1 MRAKLERVIAVVLLG
16 GALLPALLAA
26 WCLRLPGICSTVL
39 AAYVLLVAEITAITT
54 VLSAVRVVTPLGI
67 AVAELLLLALAG
79 SLWLRNNRPP
89 VPSPATARAAVAAL
103 ARDPVTVTLA
113 AVVAI
118 ALIYELMLV
127 LTVPPNDWDSLTYH
141 LARVAAWVNHH
152 GIYWIPHAPTDRM
165 NEFQPIAEQQILFNF
180 VATGKGALFALPQ
193 FIGQLAILA
202 AIFVTARRLGYQLR
216 LAACAALFFATLP
229 IVALEA
235 TTAQNNL
242 VAASL
247 GCAAAAF
254 LFGPTRREVALA
266 GGSAALALGV
276 KLSHGSCASDAHR
289 PRVPPRTHTVQSLW
303 CECGRRIH
311 RPSNVGIRAE
321 RRRDWSCTR
330 GGRRPRRAQ
339 CRPVDYGT
347 PLDRVSGAVPLP
359 RPLGIQPLDDR
370 GHNPRRTSRSLF
382 RNSARVERASR
393 TTASRPN
400 GRASRAG
407 SSARADYRAAA
418 CAGSASVGR
427 AVTLPVN
434 NPRFTSGSGFS
445 WEVNTRAFEDYSY
458 FGAVGGLVAIGIPLL
473 ALWEVRGGRV
483 DRRALVLAVGLPVYI
498 ALFALTAKYNE
509 WVSRFMLAP
518 VALTAPLSHLFSGG
532 V

>member
-1 MRAKLERVIAVVLLG
+1 MTSGHNWIQAATASGSGGATSLSRRHRSTRRRASLTIRSRVRSRRCCDACTTKASGARLRGSESTLRGWPDLSRRWARAEESSHMRAKLERVIAVVLLG

-127 LTVPPNDWDSLTYH
+127 LTVPPNNWDSLTYH

-152 GIYWIPHAPTDRM
+152 GIYWIPHAPTDRID
-165 NEFQPIAEQQILFNF
+165 EFQPIAEQQILFNF

-202 AIFVTARRLGYQLR
+202 AIFVTARRLGYELR

-229 IVALEA
+229 LVALEA
-235 TTAQNNL
+235 TTAQNDL

-276 KLSHGSCASDAHR
+276 KLSMALALPTLIALAFLRG
-289 PRVPPRTHTVQSLW
+289 RTQFKV
-303 CECGRRIH
+303 
-311 RPSNVGIRAE
+311 
-321 RRRDWSCTR
+321 
-330 GGRRPRRAQ
+330 
-339 CRPVDYGT
+339 
-347 PLDRVSGAVPLP
+347 
-359 RPLGIQPLDDR
+359 
-370 GHNPRRTSRSLF
+370 
-382 RNSARVERASR
+382 
-393 TTASRPN
+393 
-400 GRASRAG
+400 
-407 SSARADYRAAA
+407 
-418 CAGSASVGR
+418 
-427 AVTLPVN
+427 
-434 NPRFTSGSGFS
+434 
-445 WEVNTRAFEDYSY
+445 
-458 FGAVGGLVAIGIPLL
+458 FGASAVVGFIALAMWGFVRNAVATGHVLG
-473 ALWEVRGGRV
+473 EGGGRV
-483 DRRALVLAVGLPVYI
+483 EHSADPSITGL
-498 ALFALTAKYNE
+498 LLTGYR
-509 WVSRFMLAP
+509 VPYRFLDSRDSAIGRSRP
-518 VALTAPLSHLFSGG
+518 RPSPH
-532 V
+532 